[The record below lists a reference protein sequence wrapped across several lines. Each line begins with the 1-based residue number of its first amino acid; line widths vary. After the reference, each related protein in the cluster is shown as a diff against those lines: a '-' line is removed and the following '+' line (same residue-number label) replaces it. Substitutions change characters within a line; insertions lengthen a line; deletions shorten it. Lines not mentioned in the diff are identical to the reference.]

1 MCQNC
6 DKNLPQ
12 KNSDKNIIHL
22 PDLLRNTMPYFVSNG
37 YKKFLY
43 PICFIILSKSLFVV
57 GNKSIVK

>member
-22 PDLLRNTMPYFVSNG
+22 PDLLRNTMPYFVSPVKHKNRFILNFKNSG
-37 YKKFLY
+37 Y
-43 PICFIILSKSLFVV
+43 
-57 GNKSIVK
+57 G